1 MQMMFGQMI
10 SVGDRLLLFYPN
22 QPDELPTLQLLPNG
36 ELALLTAHR
45 KNHCRLYLS
54 ADGNGREWSKAH
66 VLTSLSGGN
75 ASMRMKGHDSLVV
88 ITPANRHIDA
98 WSVAFH
104 LRIAMTQNVSAPA
117 GYEDTE
123 ALPHAS
129 IAISEQKLDLSRQF
143 LIGTTY
149 VFEVSAVDAEGCF
162 SAPARSAEFM
172 NR

>member
-1 MQMMFGQMI
+1 MA
-10 SVGDRLLLFYPN
+10 R
-22 QPDELPTLQLLPNG
+22 
-36 ELALLTAHR
+36 
-45 KNHCRLYLS
+45 
-54 ADGNGREWSKAH
+54 
-66 VLTSLSGGN
+66 
-75 ASMRMKGHDSLVV
+75 
-88 ITPANRHIDA
+88 
-98 WSVAFH
+98 AFH
-104 LRIAMTQNVSAPA
+104 LRIAMTQDVSAPA